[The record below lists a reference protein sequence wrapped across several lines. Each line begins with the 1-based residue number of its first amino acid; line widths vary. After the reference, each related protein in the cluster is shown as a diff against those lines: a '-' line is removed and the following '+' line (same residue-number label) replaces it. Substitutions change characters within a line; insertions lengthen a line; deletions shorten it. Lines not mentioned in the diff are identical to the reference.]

1 MNNDTTVLTA
11 AQVKVLADY
20 PSVAEEYFTKPD
32 TVTEG
37 DAIELAYTFAEY
49 KSMRVA
55 DLDTV
60 MDCKLAEGAARR
72 LRRCQDEIGIHLVD
86 TDKLLATEKR
96 MVRYAKVLASQ
107 A

>member
-37 DAIELAYTFAEY
+37 DAIELANWPKERHVGFAAV
-49 KSMRVA
+49 KM
-55 DLDTV
+55 
-60 MDCKLAEGAARR
+60 K
-72 LRRCQDEIGIHLVD
+72 
-86 TDKLLATEKR
+86 
-96 MVRYAKVLASQ
+96 
-107 A
+107 

>member
-1 MNNDTTVLTA
+1 MNNETTVLTEA
-11 AQVKVLADY
+11 
-20 PSVAEEYFTKPD
+20 
-32 TVTEG
+32 

-49 KSMRVA
+49 KSTRVS
-55 DLDTV
+55 DLNTV
-60 MDCKLAEGAARR
+60 IDCTLAEGAARR

-96 MVRYAKVLASQ
+96 MARYSKVLASQ